1 MSCSSG
7 RPDTGARSGVV
18 EVREKVRPVKR
29 TVTSHLDL
37 GLSAPARLVF
47 AVAAAQGSPFE
58 SQSFELSVDGS
69 PVAPRELVDITGNR
83 MHVLEAQGGRVVM
96 DYAATVVGE
105 SAPPPVD
112 DFDLI
117 TYLRPSRYCE
127 SDSLAPTAAAEF
139 GGLEGRELLA
149 AVTDWVSRMLTY
161 VPGSSLPT
169 DGAVRTFLARQGVC
183 RDYAHLCIA
192 LLRSRNVP
200 ARLAAVFAPG
210 LSPMEYHA
218 VCEAYLPADGE
229 RTAGWYV
236 VDATRLAPRRSL
248 LRVATGRDAADTAF
262 LTNYGGAVS
271 LDGLEVSAV
280 VDDFATDD
288 GSELL
293 QLR

>member
-1 MSCSSG
+1 M
-7 RPDTGARSGVV
+7 
-18 EVREKVRPVKR
+18 KR

-58 SQSFELSVDGS
+58 SQSLAITVDGN
-69 PVAPRELVDITGNR
+69 PVMPRELVDVTGNR
-83 MHVLEAQGGRVVM
+83 MHVLDADGGSVVM
-96 DYAATVVGE
+96 DYEAVVVG
-105 SAPPPVD
+105 AAAAPPVD

-139 GGLEGRELLA
+139 GGLQGAELLD
-149 AVTDWVSRMLTY
+149 AVTRWVADVLTY

-169 DGAVRTFLARQGVC
+169 DGAVRTFLGRQGVC

-192 LLRSRNVP
+192 LLRALNVP

-218 VCEAYLPADGE
+218 VCEAYLPAADG

-236 VDATRLAPRRSL
+236 VDATRLAPRQSL

-262 LTNYGGAVS
+262 LTNYGGSVS
-271 LDGLEVSAV
+271 LDGLEVTAV
-280 VDDFATDD
+280 VDDFDTDD
-288 GSELL
+288 GTQLL

>member
-1 MSCSSG
+1 M
-7 RPDTGARSGVV
+7 RVRRS
-18 EVREKVRPVKR
+18 
-29 TVTSHLDL
+29 VTSHLDL

-58 SQSFELSVDGS
+58 SQSMALSVDGV
-69 PVAPRELVDITGNR
+69 PVLARELVDFTGNR
-83 MHVLEAQGGRVVM
+83 MHVLDAIGSKVVM
-96 DYAATVVGE
+96 DYTAVVQGE
-105 SAPPPVD
+105 SGPPPVD

-139 GGLEGRELLA
+139 TGVRGPALLD
-149 AVTDWVSRMLTY
+149 AVSTWVSDILTY

-169 DGAVRTFLARQGVC
+169 DGAVRTFLGRQGVC

-192 LLRSRNVP
+192 LLRAMNVP

-218 VCEAYLPADGE
+218 VCEAYLEPTDANAG
-229 RTAGWYV
+229 GWYV
-236 VDATRLAPRRSL
+236 VDATRLAPRQSL

-262 LTNYGGAVS
+262 LTNYGGNIT
-271 LDGLEVSAV
+271 LDGLEVTAV
-280 VDDFATDD
+280 VDDFGTDD
-288 GSELL
+288 GSQLI